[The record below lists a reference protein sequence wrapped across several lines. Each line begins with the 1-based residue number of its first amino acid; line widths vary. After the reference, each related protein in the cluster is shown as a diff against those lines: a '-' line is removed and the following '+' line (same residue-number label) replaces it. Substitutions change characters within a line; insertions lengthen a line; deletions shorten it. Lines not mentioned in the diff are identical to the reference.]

1 MVSQRETV
9 QACLPLSVDTERL
22 PETAQHELCKQGVK
36 GSNPFSST
44 TFLGTK

>member
-22 PETAQHELCKQGVK
+22 PETVWPEFHTQEAT
-36 GSNPFSST
+36 GSSPVSPTIF
-44 TFLGTK
+44 